1 MADEGTTLT
10 AGTAT
15 TATTATNGANGAPA
29 YELPEG
35 VTAAQV
41 FRESGAAWHDLLPD
55 ELEVKDA
62 KGAVTG
68 KVALKGDKTLA
79 RYATLPDAARA
90 LIDQH
95 KALSE
100 RATAGLKVP
109 DATSTPEA
117 RQAWRDAIGV
127 PKTPSDYEITA
138 EGFDPK
144 MVEGFRVFTHT
155 EGLPASTA
163 TKLTNWYAEAQRA
176 SLDAAQQGWVK
187 ELDETR
193 RAWGQPL
200 YERRVT
206 AAGRFIDE
214 MSTEAGLEPK
224 AVRAWLDETRLGDHP
239 ILFKILALAGERM
252 IEDHVIDGDTSSK
265 GDATDRIQAIRSDP
279 KHPLNPANH
288 GGDADKR
295 RQWDEL
301 YKMAYG
307 TREDTAGFR

>member
-1 MADEGTTLT
+1 MADETALT
-10 AGTAT
+10 ASTSDASSTAAT
-15 TATTATNGANGAPA
+15 STASA

-41 FRESGAAWHDLLPD
+41 FRESGSAWHDLLPD

-68 KVALKGDKTLA
+68 KVALRGDKTLA
-79 RYATLPDAARA
+79 RYATLPEAARA

-100 RATAGLKVP
+100 RATVGLKVP

-117 RQAWRDAIGV
+117 IAAWRTAIGV
-127 PKTPSDYEITA
+127 PKAPSDYEIA
-138 EGFDPK
+138 GEGLDPK
-144 MVEGFRVFTHT
+144 TVDDFRAFAHKAGMPAAMAKDLAGWYVES
-155 EGLPASTA
+155 E
-163 TKLTNWYAEAQRA
+163 RA
-176 SLDAAQQGWVK
+176 RLDAAQQGWVK
-187 ELDETR
+187 ELAETQ

-214 MSTEAGLEPK
+214 MATEAGLEPK

-239 ILFKILALAGERM
+239 IMFKLLALAGERM
-252 IEDHVIDGDTSSK
+252 IEDHVIDGDTTSK
-265 GDATDRIQAIRSDP
+265 GDATDRIAAIRADP

-288 GGDADKR
+288 GGDPDKR